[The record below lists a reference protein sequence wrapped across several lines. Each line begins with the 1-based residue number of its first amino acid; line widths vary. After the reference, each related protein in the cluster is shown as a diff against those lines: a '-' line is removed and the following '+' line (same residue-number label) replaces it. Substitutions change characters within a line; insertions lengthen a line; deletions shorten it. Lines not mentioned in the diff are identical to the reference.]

1 MEAPFSVIDTAGTK
15 GNERILKL
23 VGPLP
28 ITTMFDFRDKFRS
41 ETTATSVI
49 LDFSEVP
56 YVDSAGM
63 GAIVNAH
70 VSCSNAGRRLA
81 LVGVVERVRTMLKM
95 TRVETVLAIYPTL
108 QEAHQALS
116 KA

>member
-1 MEAPFSVIDTAGTK
+1 MESPFTITDAGSANE
-15 GNERILKL
+15 NERILKL
-23 VGPLP
+23 VGPLT

-41 ETTATSVI
+41 ETTAKSVF
-49 LDFSEVP
+49 LDMSEVP

-70 VSCSNAGRRLA
+70 VSCANGGRRLA

-95 TRVETVLAIYPTL
+95 TRVDSVLAIYSTL
-108 QEAHQALS
+108 QEAQQALTNV
-116 KA
+116 